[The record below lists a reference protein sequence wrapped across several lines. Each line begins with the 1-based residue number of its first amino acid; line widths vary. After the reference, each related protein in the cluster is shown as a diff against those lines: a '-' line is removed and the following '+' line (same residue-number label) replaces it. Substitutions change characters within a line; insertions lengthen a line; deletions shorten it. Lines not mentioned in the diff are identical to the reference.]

1 MEWRGIVLNLDF
13 EKDLGHLDKMPTG
26 HGIYAEV
33 HWPTMSLRIGES
45 QAVRARNLRHIRWAD
60 KHKAKSHNEKETA
73 RRGVIVDL
81 VKQWGSF
88 GLEHYLIS
96 NDPRLSDRVLRVE
109 CEKFLHEWARTQT
122 TYVNINTQR
131 GYRVVN

>member
-1 MEWRGIVLNLDF
+1 
-13 EKDLGHLDKMPTG
+13 MPKG

-45 QAVRARNLRHIRWAD
+45 QAVRARNMGHIRWAD
-60 KHKAKSHNEKETA
+60 KHKAGTHNEKETL
-73 RRGVIVDL
+73 RRGIIVDL
-81 VKQWGSF
+81 VKEWGSF

-96 NDPRLSDRVLRVE
+96 DHPLLADRVLRVE
-109 CEKFLHEWARTQT
+109 CEKFLHQWARNQT
-122 TYVNINTQR
+122 TYVNLNTQR